1 MRLPSVE
8 PLLPCGRYSSRDLAR
23 AALLS
28 ALLRDGARWGV
39 PLVAR
44 WGHHRD
50 LSPEVVRELLDELA
64 DLGHVAVAASTAAQS
79 CLRWRA
85 RRAA

>member
-1 MRLPSVE
+1 MKPRPVVPPLP
-8 PLLPCGRYSSRDLAR
+8 PCGRYSSRDLAR

-28 ALLRDGARWGV
+28 ALLRDSGGWGEPLATRWGQARG
-39 PLVAR
+39 LVL
-44 WGHHRD
+44 D
-50 LSPEVVRELLDELA
+50 VVRELLGELVEQGRV
-64 DLGHVAVAASTAAQS
+64 DVAGTPG